1 MTGNQYVVFRLGQTQ
16 FGVAIGQ
23 VLRIVRLMPI
33 TRVPRAPHF
42 LEGVIN
48 YHSQV
53 VPVVDLKKRLALSDE
68 EEYGDAARIMIVE
81 LEASTEPVLSS
92 SASLTVNSVKGLS
105 RAAQPIG
112 MLVDA
117 VVGISRLPDESIEPP
132 PEMVAQVNGVYLT
145 GVAHHEV
152 ENEERLVMLL
162 DLSRVLT
169 VEEVAQ
175 VEAWRAENE
184 T

>member
-1 MTGNQYVVFRLGQTQ
+1 MTGNQYVVFRLGETQ

-23 VLRIVRLMPI
+23 VLRIVRLTPI

-48 YHSQV
+48 YRGQV
-53 VPVVDLKKRLALSDE
+53 VPVVDLRKRLALPGE
-68 EEYGDAARIMIVE
+68 EEYGDAARILIVE
-81 LEASTEPVLSS
+81 LED
-92 SASLTVNSVKGLS
+92 
-105 RAAQPIG
+105 QPIG

-117 VVGISRLPDESIEPP
+117 VVRILRLPDDSITPP

-145 GVAHHEV
+145 GVAYHD
-152 ENEERLVMLL
+152 ERLVVLL

-169 VEEVAQ
+169 VEEVAEMSDWQ
-175 VEAWRAENE
+175 RE

>member
-1 MTGNQYVVFRLGQTQ
+1 MTGNQYVIFRLGETQ

-23 VLRIVRLMPI
+23 VLRIVRLTPI

-42 LEGVIN
+42 LEGLVN
-48 YHSQV
+48 YRGQV
-53 VPVVDLKKRLALSDE
+53 VPVVDLRKRLALPSE
-68 EEYGDAARIMIVE
+68 EEYGDAARILIVE
-81 LEASTEPVLSS
+81 LEASTEPALST
-92 SASLTVNSVKGLS
+92 AEGLS

-117 VVGISRLPDESIEPP
+117 VAGISRLPDESIEPP

-145 GVAHHEV
+145 GVAHHE
-152 ENEERLVMLL
+152 ERLVMLL

-169 VEEVAQ
+169 VEEVAEM
-175 VEAWRAENE
+175 EAWCGRDH
-184 T
+184 